1 MRYRIRIQGTTPVIC
16 DNGAT
21 GLDTRSAANIEKA
34 QITKKRGSN
43 RTVADDIRLRELECF
58 VSLYLDEE
66 GAATFPAA
74 AFRTNIE
81 TAARKL
87 RQGPQ
92 VREGLIVEEVEEFDY
107 DRSLG
112 TTPDELARNA
122 QFTVGVGVGRARVLR
137 TRARFDDWAAT
148 IPGGCGPRT
157 GRSGTAAHLVGH
169 WGTPSGGGELA
180 AGEVGTVRT
189 FQSREH
195 TNDLIVGHGW
205 ASHGWARRR
214 IAEQRRA

>member
-1 MRYRIRIQGTTPVIC
+1 MSPDSGPITLLRIAIVPDQRHFPRLSTPNHRIS
-16 DNGAT
+16 
-21 GLDTRSAANIEKA
+21 TRWIQA
-34 QITKKRGSN
+34 KKRGSN

-112 TTPDELARNA
+112 TSPDELARNV

-148 IPGGCGPRT
+148 IRVDVDPELVDREQLLTWLDIGGRRLGVGNWRPEKSGQF
-157 GRSGTAAHLVGH
+157 GRFKVENIQMIS
-169 WGTPSGGGELA
+169 
-180 AGEVGTVRT
+180 
-189 FQSREH
+189 
-195 TNDLIVGHGW
+195 
-205 ASHGWARRR
+205 
-214 IAEQRRA
+214 

>member
-1 MRYRIRIQGTTPVIC
+1 MPPDSGPITLLRIAIVPDQRHFPRLSTPNHRIS
-16 DNGAT
+16 
-21 GLDTRSAANIEKA
+21 TRWIQA
-34 QITKKRGSN
+34 KKRGSN

-112 TTPDELARNA
+112 TSPDELARNV
-122 QFTVGVGVGRARVLR
+122 QFTVGVGVDVLGCCVPGPGSMIGRPL
-137 TRARFDDWAAT
+137 
-148 IPGGCGPRT
+148 
-157 GRSGTAAHLVGH
+157 SG
-169 WGTPSGGGELA
+169 WMWTP
-180 AGEVGTVRT
+180 
-189 FQSREH
+189 
-195 TNDLIVGHGW
+195 NW
-205 ASHGWARRR
+205 
-214 IAEQRRA
+214 

>member
-1 MRYRIRIQGTTPVIC
+1 M
-16 DNGAT
+16 
-21 GLDTRSAANIEKA
+21 DTRSAANIEKA

-43 RTVADDIRLRELECF
+43 RTVADDVRLRELECF

-74 AFRTNIE
+74 ALRTNIE

-112 TTPDELARNA
+112 TSPDELARNA
-122 QFTVGVGVGRARVLR
+122 QFHRG
-137 TRARFDDWAAT
+137 
-148 IPGGCGPRT
+148 GGCGTCPGVCVPGHGSMI
-157 GRSGTAAHLVGH
+157 GRPLSGWMWTPNWWIGNSCSPGWTLGDAVWG
-169 WGTPSGGGELA
+169 WGTGGRRSRA
-180 AGEVGTVRT
+180 SSDVSKSRT
-189 FQSREH
+189 YK
-195 TNDLIVGHGW
+195 
-205 ASHGWARRR
+205 
-214 IAEQRRA
+214 